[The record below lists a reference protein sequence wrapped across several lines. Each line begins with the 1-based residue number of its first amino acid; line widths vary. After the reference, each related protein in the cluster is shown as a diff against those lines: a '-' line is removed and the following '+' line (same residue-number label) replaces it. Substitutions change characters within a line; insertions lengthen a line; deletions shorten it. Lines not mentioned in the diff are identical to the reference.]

1 MEVIMNTAERN
12 FEKRNK
18 ENVTDVASEV
28 TVNNS
33 GKSEKVIC
41 DTIQLK
47 EKISK
52 WMQNE
57 GWRFEDFVTFVEL
70 IGIKTPIRLSELSE
84 ENNSFKCITAHKEII
99 MSIQFGDFSE
109 IFSELWITN
118 GEETKKYAINTN
130 MEKGKTV
137 PEIRLQGRTFIRNGK
152 ELYNYYCEFFCHRLL
167 KLDENHIVEIMFYE
181 PSKSKKK
188 NEIFVLRNCA
198 KIEEYL
204 LGVDD
209 FLNMEKV
216 YNKLIEFLDFS
227 EENIL
232 NSEKILLAYYE
243 KNKDEKAKKI
253 KSKILIEKGIRQ
265 EYAITEDR
273 ETFHICKDGSWYY
286 LYDNNIQI
294 VYYGE
299 NDDCNVFSITG
310 AENQIMLAPSPNEIL
325 TRAKN
330 KISEMRKFVR

>member
-1 MEVIMNTAERN
+1 MNTAERN

-33 GKSEKVIC
+33 EKSEKIIC

-47 EKISK
+47 EKITK

-70 IGIKTPIRLSELSE
+70 IGIKTPIRLSKLNE
-84 ENNSFKCITAHKEII
+84 EYNSFECITAHKEIT
-99 MSIQFGDFSE
+99 MSIQFGDFFE
-109 IFSELWITN
+109 IFSELWIAEG
-118 GEETKKYAINTN
+118 GEIKKYVINTN

-137 PEIRLQGRTFIRNGK
+137 PEIRLQGRNIKRNGK
-152 ELYNYYCEFFCHRLL
+152 ELHCFYCEFFCHRLL
-167 KLDENHIVEIMFYE
+167 KYDENHIVEIMFYE

-204 LGVDD
+204 LEVDD
-209 FLNMEKV
+209 FLNMERV

-286 LYDNNIQI
+286 LYDNDIQI

>member
-1 MEVIMNTAERN
+1 MNTAERN

-18 ENVTDVASEV
+18 ENATDVASEV

-47 EKISK
+47 EKITK

-109 IFSELWITN
+109 IFSELWITY

-130 MEKGKTV
+130 MKKGKTV
-137 PEIRLQGRTFIRNGK
+137 PEIRFQGRIIKRNGK
-152 ELYNYYCEFFCHRLL
+152 ELYSFYYEFFCHRLL

-286 LYDNNIQI
+286 LYDNDIQI

-325 TRAKN
+325 TRAKK